1 MTVAAAKINK
11 ASDTVFGN
19 KFLQNPG
26 LEFGAFIIRAD
37 PGMTSFRVAL
47 LPILGRA
54 GECERKEGARQ
65 RFAKRDHMNEFPY
78 LRSRRSGH
86 GHTLFFSAPAGQ
98 TNTAADGRRPG
109 AARRRGLCRSTAP
122 SVAEWH

>member
-47 LPILGRA
+47 RG
-54 GECERKEGARQ
+54 
-65 RFAKRDHMNEFPY
+65 DFPY
-78 LRSRRSGH
+78 TDQS
-86 GHTLFFSAPAGQ
+86 
-98 TNTAADGRRPG
+98 
-109 AARRRGLCRSTAP
+109 
-122 SVAEWH
+122 